1 MGVIILE
8 GVLFVALV
16 AAVAA
21 LLVLAALRYTP
32 VGLWLVQTRNRK
44 AIERAA
50 ERRCPIHGDLDEREL
65 VRLPSGQRVCPRCF
79 EEIVHGD
86 HNQ

>member
-1 MGVIILE
+1 MGAILLE

-16 AAVAA
+16 ATVAA
-21 LLVLAALRYTP
+21 LLVLVALRYTP
-32 VGLWLVQTRNRK
+32 VGLWLVQTRNRR

-50 ERRCPIHGDLDEREL
+50 DRRCPVHGDQPERSL
-65 VRLPSGQRVCPRCF
+65 VRLPSGQRVCARCF

-86 HNQ
+86 HNR

>member
-1 MGVIILE
+1 MAAIILE

-21 LLVLAALRYTP
+21 LLVLMALRYTP

-50 ERRCPIHGDLDEREL
+50 ERRCPIHGNQSEREL
-65 VRLPSGQRVCPRCF
+65 VRLPSGERICPRCF

-86 HNQ
+86 HSQ

>member
-1 MGVIILE
+1 MGAILLE

-16 AAVAA
+16 ATVAA
-21 LLVLAALRYTP
+21 LLVLVALRYTP

-50 ERRCPIHGDLDEREL
+50 ERRCPIHGDHDEREL
-65 VRLPSGQRVCPRCF
+65 VRLPSGERICPQCF